1 MTNKIKKSLKERY
14 KLTKCFYKYSQ
25 RKIDHDKV
33 LKKSEECTKQILETK
48 MNYILKMTKTLT
60 DSNTSLKT
68 PCSIL
73 NRLPYN
79 KKLPTIP
86 PFLGNG
92 KQPFLITF
100 LPPYAHLQIIQ
111 AVYLLF
117 YIEQGAGSNPF
128 MLLKM
133 IY

>member
-73 NRLPYN
+73 NRLPHN
-79 KKLPTIP
+79 KKVPTTQ
-86 PFLGNG
+86 PFLDNG
-92 KQPFLITF
+92 KQPVLITF
-100 LPPYAHLQIIQ
+100 LPPYAQLQIIQ
-111 AVYLLF
+111 AVYPLF
-117 YIEQGAGSNPF
+117 HIEQGAG
-128 MLLKM
+128 
-133 IY
+133 

>member
-14 KLTKCFYKYSQ
+14 KLTKCFYKYKKK
-25 RKIDHDKV
+25 KIDHDKV

-79 KKLPTIP
+79 KKVPTTQ
-86 PFLGNG
+86 PFLDNR
-92 KQPFLITF
+92 KQPVLITF
-100 LPPYAHLQIIQ
+100 LPPYAQLQIIQ
-111 AVYLLF
+111 AVYPLF
-117 YIEQGAGSNPF
+117 HIEQGAG
-128 MLLKM
+128 
-133 IY
+133 